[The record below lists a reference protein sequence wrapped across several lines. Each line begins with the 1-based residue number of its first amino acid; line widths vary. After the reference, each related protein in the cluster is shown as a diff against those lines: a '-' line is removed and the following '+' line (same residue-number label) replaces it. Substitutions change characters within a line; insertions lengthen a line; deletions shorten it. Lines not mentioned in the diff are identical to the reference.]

1 MIICRTLEDIE
12 AIEDPMINRIA
23 LNSYQLSIEEWVEQG
38 NKMSEIGI
46 IVVLETAEDFSK
58 EEAYLTSDKGFLLHL
73 TMVAHDEAF
82 VNWEYLEEYENA
94 WEILHLVND
103 EFGVVYLFR
112 NDIDIP
118 QAVRDA
124 LSVFNQSTR

>member
-12 AIEDPMINRIA
+12 AIEDPLINRLA
-23 LNSYQLSIEEWVEQG
+23 ADNYHRSIEEWVGQG

-46 IVVLETAEDFSK
+46 IVILEAAGDFETEL
-58 EEAYLTSDKGFLLHL
+58 EEAYLTSAKGFLLHL
-73 TMVAHDEAF
+73 TKFEHNATF

-103 EFGVVYLFR
+103 EFGVVYLFK

-118 QAVRDA
+118 QKIRKA
-124 LSVFNQSTR
+124 LSTFN

>member
-12 AIEDPMINRIA
+12 AIEDTEIKEVGLQQYRDGF
-23 LNSYQLSIEEWVEQG
+23 EEWISQG

-46 IVVLETAEDFSK
+46 IVILEAAGDFETEL
-58 EEAYLTSDKGFLLHL
+58 EEAYLTSAKGFLLHL
-73 TMVAHDEAF
+73 TKFEHNATF

-103 EFGVVYLFR
+103 EFGVVYLFK

-118 QAVRDA
+118 QKIRKA
-124 LSVFNQSTR
+124 LSTFN